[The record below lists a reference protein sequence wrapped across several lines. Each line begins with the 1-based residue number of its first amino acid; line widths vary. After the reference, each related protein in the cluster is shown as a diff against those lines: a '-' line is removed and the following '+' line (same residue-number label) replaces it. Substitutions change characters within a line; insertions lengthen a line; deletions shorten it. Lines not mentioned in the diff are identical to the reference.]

1 VTVMLPGDT
10 KVVNEL
16 DNTDVDKM
24 AGDATIAP
32 VVLFDF
38 DGVLIH
44 GDAFYLFIRGRYL
57 RSLWRPLLALLCMP
71 LLLVQLPF
79 SRRLPER
86 MLVRIALLGLGERR
100 YQAIAGDFAAILAR
114 RPRQFSRDGLHA
126 LRRHQADG
134 DRVIVVTGCEQILVN
149 GILQQLGLTNL
160 EVLASQLRPGWLG
173 MRPLRHNVGRRKV
186 QQLAQHGLT
195 AWQVAYSDSLLD
207 VPMLKP
213 AREVVLVNGTPKL
226 CKKVEKALGRTITRV
241 EWF

>member
-1 VTVMLPGDT
+1 MLPGDT
-10 KVVNEL
+10 NVVNVL
-16 DNTDVDKM
+16 DNTDADKVDADVTM
-24 AGDATIAP
+24 SP

-38 DGVLIH
+38 DGVLIQ
-44 GDAFYLFIRGRYL
+44 GDAFYLFIRERYL
-57 RSLWRPLLALLCMP
+57 RSMWRPLLALLCLP
-71 LLLVQLPF
+71 LLLVPLPF

-86 MLVRIALLGLGERR
+86 LLVRIALLGVGEKR
-100 YQAIAGDFAAILAR
+100 YQVIASGFAATLAR
-114 RPRQFSRDGLHA
+114 RPRQFFRDGLHA

-134 DRVIVVTGCEQILVN
+134 DRVIVVTGCEQVLVN

-173 MRPLRHNVGRRKV
+173 MRPHRHNVGRRKV

-195 AWQVAYSDSLLD
+195 AWQVAYSDSLQD

-213 AREVVLVNGTPKL
+213 AKEVVLVNGTPKL
-226 CKKVEKALGRTITRV
+226 CKKVEKALGRSITRV